1 LRIAKLVGGK
11 LSTSAENADRAQ
23 DIVTTIANAAA
34 VHRSFRVIVMPLPMG
49 LWSGTLVRVRRLSSI
64 NCLCGDPRT
73 QPMLDTIFAANPDIK
88 RVQSRC
94 ARALFRAGI
103 SANVATI
110 LAALAGIA
118 SGVAFATAHAMF
130 AIVALA
136 LSAILDALDGTI
148 ARECAAPSSLG
159 GVLDLSADRIV
170 EACVIVGIAWRDPAL
185 YFPALILVATWYV
198 NITIFLAVGAALEG
212 PSAKLIEY
220 PPGILERTEA
230 IVFFVVLGLVEATPI
245 LRSVGPLLCYA
256 MAALEII
263 TGAQRLL
270 FGMRMLRPE

>member
-1 LRIAKLVGGK
+1 
-11 LSTSAENADRAQ
+11 
-23 DIVTTIANAAA
+23 
-34 VHRSFRVIVMPLPMG
+34 
-49 LWSGTLVRVRRLSSI
+49 
-64 NCLCGDPRT
+64 
-73 QPMLDTIFAANPDIK
+73 MLDTIFGASPDLK

-94 ARALFRAGI
+94 ARALFSAGI

-118 SGVAFATAHAMF
+118 SGIAFASAHTTM

-136 LSAILDALDGTI
+136 VSAAFDALDGTI
-148 ARECAAPSSLG
+148 ARECAAPSQLG
-159 GVLDLSADRIV
+159 GVLDLSADRVV

-185 YFPALILVATWYV
+185 YFPALVLVATWYV

-230 IVFFVVLGLVEATPI
+230 IIFFIVLGVVGATPVV
-245 LRSVGPLLCYA
+245 RTMGPLLCYA
-256 MAALEII
+256 MAALEIV

-270 FGMRMLRPE
+270 FGLRILRPE